1 MASSIRVSGTNSIS
15 SPSGRRFRL
24 LRRPQ
29 IVMGAGIL
37 IVLSL
42 MAIFARQISP
52 HDPYDQDPRGRLA
65 APSLEHP
72 LGTDRLGRDIFVRL
86 LVGGRISLAFG
97 IVSVAIGGTLGTL
110 LGLFSGYFGGLVD
123 LIIMQ
128 FVDAFLAFPTTLL
141 ALAIVAMLGT
151 EPLFVI
157 LAIAVA
163 MTPRFARVVRGSV
176 LVEKVRDYVVAVQ
189 ALGAGHLRIIFFH
202 ILPNVLSPVLVTGTF
217 LVASAIL
224 TEAFLGFLGLGI
236 QPPNPTWGNS
246 INEGLR
252 NIRTE
257 PALSIYPG
265 IAITLAVLAFNML
278 GEGLRDALDP
288 TLRGQG

>member
-1 MASSIRVSGTNSIS
+1 
-15 SPSGRRFRL
+15 
-24 LRRPQ
+24 
-29 IVMGAGIL
+29 
-37 IVLSL
+37 
-42 MAIFARQISP
+42 
-52 HDPYDQDPRGRLA
+52 
-65 APSLEHP
+65 
-72 LGTDRLGRDIFVRL
+72 
-86 LVGGRISLAFG
+86 
-97 IVSVAIGGTLGTL
+97 
-110 LGLFSGYFGGLVD
+110 
-123 LIIMQ
+123 
-128 FVDAFLAFPTTLL
+128 VDALLAFPTTLL

-151 EPLFVI
+151 EARFVI

-176 LVEKVRDYVVAVQ
+176 LVEKARDYIVAVQ

-202 ILPNVLSPVLVTGTF
+202 VLPNVLSPVLVTGTF

-278 GEGLRDALDP
+278 GDGLRDALDP
-288 TLRGQG
+288 TLRGRG

>member
-1 MASSIRVSGTNSIS
+1 MASLIRVSATSKE
-15 SPSGRRFRL
+15 PLAPPRRFRL

-29 IVMGAGIL
+29 IAIGAAIL
-37 IVLSL
+37 VLLGL

-52 HDPYDQDPRGRLA
+52 HDPYEQEPRGRLA
-65 APSLEHP
+65 PPSLEHP

-86 LVGGRISLAFG
+86 LVGARISLMFG
-97 IVSVAIGGTLGTL
+97 VASVAAGGTLGTL
-110 LGLFSGYFGGLVD
+110 LGLFSGYWGGWVD
-123 LIIMQ
+123 LVIMR

-151 EPLFVI
+151 DAIFVI
-157 LAIAVA
+157 LAIAVSV
-163 MTPRFARVVRGSV
+163 TPRFARVVRGSV
-176 LVEKVRDYVVAVQ
+176 LVEKTRDYILAVQ

-202 ILPNVLSPVLVTGTF
+202 VLPNVFSQVLVTATF
-217 LVASAIL
+217 LVATAIL

-257 PALSIYPG
+257 PELSIYPG

-278 GEGLRDALDP
+278 GDGLRDALDP
-288 TLRGQG
+288 TLRGRG

>member
-1 MASSIRVSGTNSIS
+1 MASSIRVSVTS
-15 SPSGRRFRL
+15 SAPSGGQQLLRL

-29 IVMGAGIL
+29 IAIGSAIL
-37 IVLSL
+37 VILCL
-42 MAIFARQISP
+42 MAVFARQISP

-65 APSLEHP
+65 PPSLEHP

-86 LVGGRISLAFG
+86 LVGARISLAFG
-97 IVSVAIGGTLGTL
+97 IVSVALGGTLGTL
-110 LGLFSGYFGGLVD
+110 LGLFSGYFGGWVD
-123 LIIMQ
+123 LIIMRV
-128 FVDAFLAFPTTLL
+128 VDAVLAFPTTLL

-151 EPLFVI
+151 EAHFVI
-157 LAIAVA
+157 LSIAVSV
-163 MTPRFARVVRGSV
+163 TPRFARVVRGSV

-189 ALGAGHLRIIFFH
+189 ALGAGPLRIIFFH
-202 ILPNVLSPVLVTGTF
+202 LLPNVLSGVLVTGTF
-217 LVASAIL
+217 LVATAIL

-278 GEGLRDALDP
+278 GDGLRDALDP
-288 TLRGQG
+288 TLRGRG

>member
-1 MASSIRVSGTNSIS
+1 MASSTHVSATTNVPAR
-15 SPSGRRFRL
+15 PSEWRRL

-29 IVMGAGIL
+29 IAIGLAIL
-37 IVLSL
+37 VILCL
-42 MAIFARQISP
+42 MATFARQISP

-65 APSLEHP
+65 PPSLEHP

-86 LVGGRISLAFG
+86 LVGARISLAFG
-97 IVSVAIGGTLGTL
+97 IVSVGLGGTLGTL
-110 LGLFSGYFGGLVD
+110 LGLFSGYFGGWVD
-123 LIIMQ
+123 LIIMR

-151 EPLFVI
+151 EAHFVI
-157 LAIAVA
+157 LSIAVSV
-163 MTPRFARVVRGSV
+163 TPRFARVVRGSV

-189 ALGAGHLRIIFFH
+189 ALGAGHLRLIFFH
-202 ILPNVLSPVLVTGTF
+202 LLPNVLSPVLVTGTF
-217 LVASAIL
+217 LVATAIL

-278 GEGLRDALDP
+278 GDGLRDALDP
-288 TLRGQG
+288 TLRGSG

>member
-1 MASSIRVSGTNSIS
+1 MASSIRVSATSNLP
-15 SPSGRRFRL
+15 SPFTRRFRL

-29 IVMGAGIL
+29 IVIGGAVLIL
-37 IVLSL
+37 LCL

-65 APSLEHP
+65 TPSLEHP

-97 IVSVAIGGTLGTL
+97 IVSVALGGTVGTL
-110 LGLFSGYFGGLVD
+110 LGLFSGYFGGWVD
-123 LIIMQ
+123 LLINQ
-128 FVDAFLAFPTTLL
+128 FVDALLAFPTTLL

-151 EPLFVI
+151 EARFVI

-176 LVEKVRDYVVAVQ
+176 LVEKARDYIVAVQ

-202 ILPNVLSPVLVTGTF
+202 VLPNVLSPVLVTGTF

-278 GEGLRDALDP
+278 GDGLRDALDP
-288 TLRGQG
+288 TLRGRG